1 MDNIRWAGSAYFSA
15 NFAKGGINPD
25 VVNLIQKEES
35 LHPLYFLK
43 QLPRRSINAVQY
55 HKTKVCG
62 YL

>member
-1 MDNIRWAGSAYFSA
+1 MGWECLF
-15 NFAKGGINPD
+15 FCQLCKGGINPD